1 MDFGE
6 KKQPRR
12 LGDDENKQ
20 VCPYLGLRD
29 DAQLRYSFPETLNCC
44 HRVKRP
50 QRVALD
56 HQREVCL
63 AGNYVAACPVY
74 ATDWKG
80 PLPKELRG
88 VEHQPRSSWGPGL
101 VMGGLALVIILAVA
115 FIYFKSPAGQARF
128 AGDDQ
133 TTPTQAPAS
142 LIEMTSSITPALL
155 FSATPAPTLTP
166 AQPSPTLSPMP
177 QPQVT
182 PTFINPTSTI
192 NNSNSPTP
200 GPQESTPFGPNGRYV
215 VYKVKDGE
223 MMQTI
228 ANLYNT
234 SPAVLKAIN
243 GLTLHVGFWPGQMV
257 VVAVG
262 EVDPSNVFAMQ
273 AVWLAQPTRVD
284 VLAAKY
290 ATSENEL
297 RSFNGLG
304 PGDTVPGG
312 RWIVARKQ

>member
-1 MDFGE
+1 M
-6 KKQPRR
+6 
-12 LGDDENKQ
+12 
-20 VCPYLGLRD
+20 
-29 DAQLRYSFPETLNCC
+29 
-44 HRVKRP
+44 
-50 QRVALD
+50 
-56 HQREVCL
+56 
-63 AGNYVAACPVY
+63 
-74 ATDWKG
+74 
-80 PLPKELRG
+80 
-88 VEHQPRSSWGPGL
+88 
-101 VMGGLALVIILAVA
+101 AVG

-133 TTPTQAPAS
+133 TTPTQAPAP
-142 LIEMTSSITPALL
+142 LIELTSSITPAHL
-155 FSATPAPTLTP
+155 FSVTPAATLTP
-166 AQPSPTLSPMP
+166 ALLSPTLSP
-177 QPQVT
+177 QPQG
-182 PTFINPTSTI
+182 TSTPQSTI
-192 NNSNSPTP
+192 LTQQSTILNSPTP
-200 GPQESTPFGPNGRYV
+200 GPLESTPFGPNGRYV

-228 ANLYNT
+228 ANLYQT

-290 ATSENEL
+290 ATSEDEL

-304 PGDTVPGG
+304 PGDTAPGG
-312 RWIVARKQ
+312 RWIVARK